1 MKNPKKR
8 KATAKQLKNQEEKV
22 NLFTKHFIPIL
33 ILSSYFIIETIAIK
47 GQIDYKGFHWLAIS
61 VVNLLG
67 LGYIFFNSKQL
78 NLINVVFKK
87 NILLILLAIFFILSG
102 VSILQSINVGQSIVA
117 YAALMPVITMTF
129 VFFCLLYKRIEILK
143 ILALVI
149 TGVAFYES
157 FDAVSTILGGV
168 ADGENYRALRV
179 ATKGAMGNQNV
190 FAFAFVVK
198 FPFVAYA
205 AIVYKQWWV
214 RIAVAVTL
222 FLSFMTIFFTG
233 SRAGMLSVVGQSVLM
248 LGGLG
253 YLFFKTKEKT
263 RFIYL
268 AASYAFV
275 LVASYFIYKT
285 IHQNNTRPHKPV
297 SVLAQEKKP
306 ANIITG
312 RPVKEE
318 VRVKYWEYS
327 FDFIKEKPLQG
338 YGFGN
343 YELYIPKYYRTIT
356 DGNRFSRH
364 PHNEFVNI
372 AAESG
377 IINSLVF
384 LGIFI
389 ASLLLIIKI
398 LRDKE
403 NNYPDNVKI
412 VAVIGFVA
420 LAGYFMDCMFNFPIN
435 RPPMQIWFGLIIGLI
450 AAVYLSYQ
458 EKLSKESVIEKQPV
472 GLVKL
477 LAVSLLVLGL
487 IVTVINYNTYVS
499 YKIQGRMIADL
510 SAVNK
515 RQQQNLSKPENKRI
529 PVRPTYNYNSLV
541 KELPKIPNLAEDTE
555 PIGYKLSRYLLLEKR
570 YAEAIKVLDSIHQYS
585 PYTGYDYYL
594 KSNAYDKM
602 NKPDSAYKY
611 AKKAYYNRPRNLSY
625 YKTAMAMA
633 QRTGRVEDLKPMF
646 EEFSKYS
653 PQAEV
658 HITYI
663 YSLIRAKENT
673 TLIMSET
680 QKAAELYPEDTKIQ
694 NLNAKLHSLKNRR

>member
-8 KATAKQLKNQEEKV
+8 KATAKHSKNQEEKV

-67 LGYIFFNSKQL
+67 LSYIFFNIKQL

-87 NILLILLAIFFILSG
+87 NILLILLAVFFILSG

-157 FDAVSTILGGV
+157 FDAVSAILGGI
-168 ADGENYRALRV
+168 ADGENYSTLRR
-179 ATKGAMGNQNV
+179 ATKGTMGNQNV

-214 RIAVAVTL
+214 RIVVAVTL
-222 FLSFMTIFFTG
+222 FLSFMTISFTG
-233 SRAGMLSVVGQSVLM
+233 SRAGVLSVIGQSILL

-253 YLFFKTKEKT
+253 YLLFKTKEKT

-275 LVASYFIYKT
+275 LVASYFVHRT
-285 IHQNNTRPHKPV
+285 IHGNNTRKALV
-297 SVLAQEKKP
+297 NVTAKQKSTFIEGSIAEQ
-306 ANIITG
+306 G
-312 RPVKEE
+312 
-318 VRVKYWEYS
+318 RVKYWKNS
-327 FDFIKEKPLQG
+327 FELIKEKPLQG

-343 YELYIPKYYRTIT
+343 YELYIPTYYKTMI

-458 EKLSKESVIEKQPV
+458 KKLSEESLIEKQPV

-477 LAVSLLVLGL
+477 LAVSLLILGL

-529 PVRPTYNYNSLV
+529 PVKPTYNYDNLV

-570 YAEAIKVLDSIHQYS
+570 YVEAVKVLDSIHQYS

-633 QRTGRVEDLKPMF
+633 QRTGHVEDLKPMF

-694 NLNAKLHSLKNRR
+694 NLNAKLHSLQNRR